1 MAHSRIWESGST
13 YCFYQPKQLMG
24 MILNWEPDYLNF
36 STENFD
42 YALGIYT
49 DKYFSGFGKY
59 RRSSFG
65 GTVGETSISLLNP
78 KATANSSNFVDNSG
92 YRFNVHFSYEKK
104 LWNDGN
110 ALRMLQIDAALI
122 QAKLLELTQRYG
134 RAPNTLFRWPLSFS
148 VETNAVQAVLSRH
161 GVDASFISYDQK
173 KLGDRIG

>member
-1 MAHSRIWESGST
+1 
-13 YCFYQPKQLMG
+13 MG

-36 STENFD
+36 SIEDFD

-49 DKYFSGFGKY
+49 DKYFRGFGRF

-65 GTVGETSISLLNP
+65 GTVEETSISLLNP
-78 KATANSSNFVDNSG
+78 KAIANSKNFVDNLG
-92 YRFNVHFSYEKK
+92 YRFNVNFSFEKK

-110 ALRMLQIDAALI
+110 TLRMLQIDASLI

-148 VETNAVQAVLSRH
+148 VEANTVQEVLSRY

-173 KLGDRIG
+173 KISDRIG